1 MEELYEKYSKLIYK
15 YLYSL
20 SKNQSLAEELVQET
34 FYSAIKNSNKP
45 LEDLNVKSWLY
56 KIAKNKW
63 IDYVRKQKTKYIV
76 PFDEQVDMFLT
87 ENSIENNLIEKDDLI
102 RFYKSIHKLDENTR
116 EVIYLRIKGE
126 LSFKEIGNVLGKT
139 EEWARVTFYRGKFKL
154 KEEFNN
160 EIRK

>member
-20 SKNQSLAEELVQET
+20 SKNHSLAEELVQET
-34 FYSAIKNSNKP
+34 FYSAIKNSNKT
-45 LEDLNVKSWLY
+45 LENLNVKSWLY

-63 IDYVRKQKTKYIV
+63 IDYIRKQKTKSIV
-76 PFDEQVDMFLT
+76 AFDEQVEMLVTWD
-87 ENSIENNLIEKDDLI
+87 SIENNLIEKDELI

-126 LSFKEIGNVLGKT
+126 LSFKEIGLVVGKT

-154 KEEFNN
+154 KEDFNN